1 MARSSKGTR
10 RSDIRRRRAGENP
23 RLIWLRRAAIAGGSV
38 VFVLWLGAWFILTG
52 TGTKTYNWIGQ
63 KVLIATADMGYRV
76 KDILVEGRVNADRET
91 LLEILAIDRGDPT
104 FKFDPQNAKLKLLEM
119 SWIRSA
125 HVERRLPDTIYIR
138 LQERTPIALWKKT
151 AQDKIELVD
160 DAGTTIRPDDLWT
173 FMNLPMVTGE
183 GAPARTPELLSVL
196 EAEAAIKERVDN
208 AQLIENRRWNLLLKS
223 GAVVKLPESDVGLA
237 LRTLA
242 LSQEKEQ
249 IMDWDISAIDL
260 RDPGRIIFRTK
271 LGKVREYKT
280 GLGLAQAL

>member
-1 MARSSKGTR
+1 MARASRGTR
-10 RSDIRRRRAGENP
+10 RSDIRRRRAAEDP
-23 RLIWLRRAAIAGGSV
+23 RMVWARRAAIAGGALI
-38 VFVLWLGAWFILTG
+38 FVLWLGAWFVLTG
-52 TGTKTYNWIGQ
+52 AGTRTYNWMGQ
-63 KVLIATADMGYRV
+63 KMLTASADMGYRV
-76 KDILVEGRVNADRET
+76 KDILVEGRVNADREA
-91 LLEILAIDRGDPT
+91 LLDILAIGRGDPI
-104 FKFDPQNAKLKLLEM
+104 FKFDPQTVKQKLLEM

-125 HVERRLPDTIYIR
+125 HVERRLPDTVYIR

-151 AQDKIELVD
+151 AQEKIELVD
-160 DAGTTIRPDDLWT
+160 NEGSTMKPEDLRP

-183 GAPARTPELLSVL
+183 GAPAQTPDLLAL
-196 EAEAAIKERVDN
+196 LQAEPAVSERVDN

-223 GAVVKLPESDVGLA
+223 GAVVKLPDSDVGLA

-280 GLGLAQAL
+280 GLGLAQSL

>member
-10 RSDIRRRRAGENP
+10 RSDIRRRRAAEDP
-23 RLIWLRRAAIAGGSV
+23 RLFWIRRTAIAGGV
-38 VFVLWLGAWFILTG
+38 LVFILWLGAWFILTG
-52 TGTKTYNWIGQ
+52 TGTKTYNWIGN
-63 KVLIATADMGYRV
+63 KMLTASADMGYRV
-76 KDILVEGRVNADRET
+76 KDILVEGRVNADREA
-91 LLEILAIDRGDPT
+91 LLEILGVDRGDPI
-104 FKFDPQNAKLKLLEM
+104 FKFDPGAAKDGLLGM
-119 SWIRSA
+119 NWIRAA

-151 AQDKIELVD
+151 AQERIELVD
-160 DAGTTIRPDDLWT
+160 DAGTTIKPEDLRS
-173 FMNLPMVTGE
+173 FMKLPMVTGE
-183 GAPARTPELLSVL
+183 GAPARTPELLSLL
-196 EAEAAIKERVDN
+196 EAEPGIKERVDN
-208 AQLIENRRWNLLLKS
+208 AQLVENRRWNLLLKS
-223 GAVVKLPESDVGLA
+223 GAVVKLPDSDVGLA

>member
-23 RLIWLRRAAIAGGSV
+23 RMIWLRRAAIAGGSLI
-38 VFVLWLGAWFILTG
+38 FVLWLGAWFILTG
-52 TGTKTYNWIGQ
+52 TGTKTYNWIGD
-63 KVLIATADMGYRV
+63 KILTASADMGYRV
-76 KDILVEGRVNADRET
+76 KDILVEGRVNADRAA
-91 LLEILAIDRGDPT
+91 ILDIVGVTRGDPILR
-104 FKFDPQNAKLKLLEM
+104 FDPVAARDNLLAM
-119 SWIRSA
+119 SWIRAA
-125 HVERRLPDTIYIR
+125 HIERRLPDTIYIR

-151 AQDKIELVD
+151 AQEKIELVD
-160 DAGTTIRPDDLWT
+160 EQGETIKPEDLRA
-173 FMNLPMVTGE
+173 FMTLPMVTGE
-183 GAPARTPELLSVL
+183 GAPARTPELLGVL
-196 EAEAAIKERVDN
+196 EAEPAIKERVDN
-208 AQLIENRRWNLLLKS
+208 AQLIENRRWNLRLKS

>member
-1 MARSSKGTR
+1 
-10 RSDIRRRRAGENP
+10 
-23 RLIWLRRAAIAGGSV
+23 
-38 VFVLWLGAWFILTG
+38 
-52 TGTKTYNWIGQ
+52 
-63 KVLIATADMGYRV
+63 
-76 KDILVEGRVNADRET
+76 
-91 LLEILAIDRGDPT
+91 
-104 FKFDPQNAKLKLLEM
+104 
-119 SWIRSA
+119 
-125 HVERRLPDTIYIR
+125 
-138 LQERTPIALWKKT
+138 
-151 AQDKIELVD
+151 
-160 DAGTTIRPDDLWT
+160 
-173 FMNLPMVTGE
+173 
-183 GAPARTPELLSVL
+183 
-196 EAEAAIKERVDN
+196 KERVDN